1 LARRRVELADPA
13 HRLARWCSG
22 PSTLCSSPRH
32 TDLDAELL
40 MLDLRRFP
48 IFADLEPAGR

>member
-1 LARRRVELADPA
+1 LVFRTVDPLLVA
-13 HRLARWCSG
+13 ATHR
-22 PSTLCSSPRH
+22 
-32 TDLDAELL
+32 LDAELL